1 MFQGYTWCNR
11 RVATYR
17 EKLSPSVWLMVAIG
31 LVIPATALIFLPVNL
46 PLGIAVGAGLWAGS
60 VGLLWWAAP
69 ALRVENGMFHA
80 GRASIEL
87 SFVGQALAFTK
98 EEARAQRGVE
108 LDARA
113 WLALRPWVDAV
124 VRVELTDPSDPTPY
138 WLVSSKKPDALIAA
152 LQAAQP
158 FSANTPGKQS
168 PI

>member
-17 EKLSPSVWLMVAIG
+17 EKLSPSAWLMVAIG

-46 PLGIAVGAGLWAGS
+46 LLGIVVGVGLWAGS

-69 ALRVENGMFHA
+69 ALRVENGLFQA
-80 GRASIEL
+80 GRAGIEL
-87 SFVGQALAFTK
+87 SFVGEASAFTG

-138 WLVSSKKPDALIAA
+138 WLVSSKKPDALVAA
-152 LQAAQP
+152 LEAAQRS
-158 FSANTPGKQS
+158 SANTPGKQS